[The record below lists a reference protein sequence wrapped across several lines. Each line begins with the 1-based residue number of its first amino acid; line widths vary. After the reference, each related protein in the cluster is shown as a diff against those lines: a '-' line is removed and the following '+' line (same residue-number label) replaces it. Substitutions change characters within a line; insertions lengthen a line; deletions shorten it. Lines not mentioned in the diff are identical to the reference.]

1 MLLPPSLS
9 RVLRPLAL
17 LGLAACAAVP
27 TPTPER
33 SDLTALLADAAR
45 TSHPRVLWTGGAEDQ
60 VREAI
65 AGDPELAS
73 VFAHVAACADATLEA
88 EPVERI
94 QVGRRLLGV
103 SRTVLK
109 RVTALAFVHRMTGDE
124 RYAARAELE
133 MVTAAGFADWNPSHF
148 LDVAE
153 MTAALAL
160 GYDWLY
166 DALTPDGRAAIRRGI
181 VELGL
186 RPSEKGGWWVTTDNN
201 WNPVCHGGLTLGA
214 LAVVEHEPE
223 LAAQIVSRALDN
235 LPRAMGEYAPDGA
248 YPEGPSYW
256 EYGTSFN
263 VLLIEALRSAL
274 GTDFGLRDAEGF
286 LASSDYMLH
295 VTGPSGLYFNYSDGG
310 EGRSLSPTL
319 AWFARERDMPWL
331 LRSQSRDLGALLGRH
346 APAADDRNRLLPFL
360 LLWSPDARD
369 DEGDPPRHFV
379 AGGTT
384 PIATHRSGWG
394 DDDLYLGI
402 KAGSPGANHGHM
414 DIGSFVLE
422 ADGVRWAI
430 DLGSQNYH
438 SLESRGIQLWDR
450 GQSGRRWDVFRLNNL
465 SHSTLVVD
473 GQKQRVGGSA
483 PILASTDDGS
493 TQHTVLDLESIYRGQ
508 LGAARRGYRV
518 GPGRTVLVQDE
529 LRALDAE
536 TSIRWGMLTR
546 AQVEIRSPDTAV
558 LRDGDR
564 TLSLRVLAPAG
575 AKLRIVDTATPPADF
590 DAANPGTRMIAFDV
604 SLEAGAEQRIAV
616 QLVAGSEMPT
626 GAPLRPL
633 ADWAHR

>member
-1 MLLPPSLS
+1 MAQPQQVRAAWAFALFGVTACATVPPPGPEALPDLLARAARAPHP
-9 RVLRPLAL
+9 RL
-17 LGLAACAAVP
+17 LWAEGDEAVVRRRLGADQDLEQVYLHLAA
-27 TPTPER
+27 
-33 SDLTALLADAAR
+33 S
-45 TSHPRVLWTGGAEDQ
+45 
-60 VREAI
+60 
-65 AGDPELAS
+65 
-73 VFAHVAACADATLEA
+73 ADATLGA

-109 RVTALAFVHRMTGDE
+109 RVTALAFLHRMTGDE

-166 DALTPDGRAAIRRGI
+166 DALTPDGRATIRKGI
-181 VELGL
+181 IDNGL
-186 RPSEKGGWWVTTDNN
+186 RPSQKGGWWVETDNN

-214 LAVVEHEPE
+214 LAVLEHEPE
-223 LAAQIVSRALDN
+223 LAAQILARALDN

-319 AWFARERDMPWL
+319 AWFAREREMPWL
-331 LRSQSRDLGALLGRH
+331 LRSQRRDLGALLGRY

-360 LLWSPDARD
+360 LLWSPDARG

-379 AGGTT
+379 AAGTT
-384 PIATHRSGWG
+384 PIATHRTGWG

-402 KAGSPGANHGHM
+402 KAGSPSANHGHM

-450 GQSGRRWDVFRLNNL
+450 GQKGKRWDVFRLNNL

-473 GQKQRVGGSA
+473 GQKQRVGGFGA
-483 PILASTDDGS
+483 ILESTDD
-493 TQHTVLDLESIYRGQ
+493 HTTVDLGPVYARQ
-508 LGAARRGYRV
+508 LAAARRRFELHTDRSV
-518 GPGRTVLVQDE
+518 TVQDE
-529 LRALDAE
+529 LVAGARAN
-536 TSIRWGMLTR
+536 TVRWGMITR
-546 AQVEIRSPDTAV
+546 ADIAELGEKQAV
-558 LRDGDR
+558 LTQDGEKLAVQL
-564 TLSLRVLAPAG
+564 LSPPG
-575 AKLRIVDTATPPADF
+575 ATFRRVDTATPPADF
-590 DAANPGTRMIAFDV
+590 DAANPGTSMLAFDV
-604 SLEAGAEQRIAV
+604 EIPASSEVSLVVRFVPG
-616 QLVAGSEMPT
+616 GN
-626 GAPLRPL
+626 APPESDPVTR
-633 ADWAHR
+633 